1 MHSIGENCIHMCIQ
15 SILLLYTLFLL
26 IRHHQH
32 GALNIFNSP
41 NVTVK
46 NCTFYN
52 NTSSSFFTRRPFQ
65 GNAGGLSIAYNIELA
80 NRTVSSV
87 NILVTGC
94 VFIANHAA
102 PPIALRLSPTEFL
115 AMNLIIGRGGALAIP
130 ININSPVHCVVTDN
144 TFINNTAATVGG
156 SIYGFTGGAYINN
169 TSLYAKNVFIG
180 NSATIGG
187 VMSLISSQRIPDVF
201 LLHITIQNCTFVN
214 NRAAICGCV
223 NYYPHL
229 GLAGDVIKFIDSK
242 FYNNSASLYA
252 GAVDLVSYRFFGSR
266 QHQEPIQLTNWYVLL
281 YNDHISSATCSK
293 RILEF

>member
-1 MHSIGENCIHMCIQ
+1 MASLSC
-15 SILLLYTLFLL
+15 
-26 IRHHQH
+26 RHHQH

-65 GNAGGLSIAYNIELA
+65 GNAGGLSIAYNIELS
-80 NRTVSSV
+80 NKTVSSV

-94 VFIANHAA
+94 DFIANHAA
-102 PPIALRLSPTEFL
+102 PPTALRLSSTEFL
-115 AMNLIIGRGGALAIP
+115 AMNIIVGRGGALAIP
-130 ININSPVHCVVTDN
+130 INVNGPVSCVVTGN
-144 TFINNTAATVGG
+144 MFINNSAATVGG

-169 TSLYAKNVFIG
+169 TSLYADNVFIG
-180 NSATIGG
+180 SSASIGG

-201 LLHITIQNCTFVN
+201 LLHITIQNCTFIN
-214 NRAAICGCV
+214 NRASICGCV

-252 GAVDLVSYRFFGSR
+252 GAIDIVSYRFFGSR
-266 QHQEPIQLTNWYVLL
+266 VHQEPIQLTNWYALL
-281 YNDHISSATCSK
+281 YDSLVSCASSGKKIIDRA
-293 RILEF
+293 LN

>member
-1 MHSIGENCIHMCIQ
+1 MFSFVLSINTFSH
-15 SILLLYTLFLL
+15 FLL

-65 GNAGGLSIAYNIELA
+65 GNAGGLSIAYNIDLC
-80 NRTVSSV
+80 NRTVSNV
-87 NILVTGC
+87 NILVKHCLFT
-94 VFIANHAA
+94 ANHAA
-102 PPIALRLSPTEFL
+102 PPTALRLSPTEFL

-130 ININSPVHCVVTDN
+130 ININSPVNCVVTGN

-169 TSLYAKNVFIG
+169 TSLYANNVFIG

-187 VMSLISSQRIPDVF
+187 VMSLISSQRIPNVF
-201 LLHITIQNCTFVN
+201 LLHITIQNCTFIN
-214 NRAAICGCV
+214 NRASICGCV

-266 QHQEPIQLTNWYVLL
+266 LHQEPIQLTNWYAML
-281 YNDHISSATCSK
+281 YNDHFNCAIPVVEKYCGS
-293 RILEF
+293 